1 MRSATLVRRD
11 DIAWRIVEGEAIL
24 LDLEDAAVLR
34 LNPVAAE
41 IWNHIDGTRTVDD
54 LAAHIQRT
62 FDVGAWRARRDVRRF
77 VGQLRR
83 RDFVRQREARS

>member
-1 MRSATLVRRD
+1 MPTLVRRP

-24 LDLEDAAVLR
+24 LDLEEAEVLR

-41 IWNHIDGTRTVDD
+41 IWASMDGTRTVDD
-54 LAAHIQRT
+54 VVAHIERT

-77 VGQLRR
+77 VRQLRR
-83 RDFVRQREARS
+83 YDFVRPLEARDR